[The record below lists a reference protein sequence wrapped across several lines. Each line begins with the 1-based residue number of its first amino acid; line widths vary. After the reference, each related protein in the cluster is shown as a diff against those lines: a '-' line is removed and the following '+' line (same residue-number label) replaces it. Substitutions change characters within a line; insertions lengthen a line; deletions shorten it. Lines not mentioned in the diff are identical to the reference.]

1 MQTQR
6 TILGP
11 QQVFKVV
18 FLGNS
23 GVGKSSFIQQYCTG
37 RFYSKMNAT
46 VGIDFQMK
54 TLTLGSTVITL
65 QLWDTAG
72 QERFRSITEQYY
84 RKADGIL
91 AMYDITKSSSFV
103 AVRAWLD
110 SVKEK
115 MCDSAV
121 LMLLANKL
129 DLVADRGKEVKTGE
143 GQRLADQHNALFYEC
158 SAKTGHNVEELMT
171 YLAG

>member
-1 MQTQR
+1 MST
-6 TILGP
+6 
-11 QQVFKVV
+11 
-18 FLGNS
+18 
-23 GVGKSSFIQQYCTG
+23 
-37 RFYSKMNAT
+37 T

-54 TLTLGSTVITL
+54 TLSLGSTTITL

-91 AMYDITKSSSFV
+91 AMYDVTQSSSFA
-103 AVRAWLD
+103 AVRGWMD

-115 MCDSAV
+115 MCEGAV

-129 DLVADRGKEVKTGE
+129 DLADSRSREVTTDQ
-143 GQRLADQHNALFYEC
+143 GQRLAEQHQAMFYEC
-158 SAKTGHNVEELMT
+158 SAKSGCNMELLMT
-171 YLAG
+171 HLAGMLISQHDRQCEDAVLLTEDVTKRGCCT